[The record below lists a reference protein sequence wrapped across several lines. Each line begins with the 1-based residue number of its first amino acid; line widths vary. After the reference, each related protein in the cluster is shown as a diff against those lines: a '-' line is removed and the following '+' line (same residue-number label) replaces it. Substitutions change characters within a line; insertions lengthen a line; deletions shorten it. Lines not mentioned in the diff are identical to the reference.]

1 MLKRINNA
9 LPGLV
14 LGILIWGVLIQLTG
28 VWFVEDKLRYSV
40 GLWFGIAVA
49 IGMAINLAVVIYDS
63 VSIGDA
69 EHANRRIVAKSILR
83 YAIVVI
89 LFFILGYFNL
99 GNLFTA
105 FLGVLGLKMSAYIQ
119 PLFEWVSNKLS
130 GRTDAASSE
139 DNSENSDKEV
149 TL

>member
-1 MLKRINNA
+1 MLKRINDA

-14 LGILIWGVLIQLTG
+14 LGILIWGVLVQFTG

-63 VSIGDA
+63 VSIGEA
-69 EHANRRIVAKSILR
+69 ENANRRIVAKSVLR
-83 YAIVVI
+83 HAIVVI

-105 FLGVLGLKMSAYIQ
+105 FLGVLGLKMSAYMQ
-119 PLFEWVSNKLS
+119 PLFERFSNKLS
-130 GRTDAASSE
+130 GRTDAASCE

>member
-1 MLKRINNA
+1 MLKRINDA

-14 LGILIWGVLIQLTG
+14 MGILIWGVLVKFKG

-49 IGMAINLAVVIYDS
+49 IGVAINLAVVIYDS
-63 VSIGDA
+63 VSIGEA
-69 EHANRRIVAKSILR
+69 ENANRRIVAKSVLR

-105 FLGVLGLKMSAYIQ
+105 FLGVLGLKMSAYMQ
-119 PLFEWVSNKLS
+119 PLFERFSNKLS
-130 GRTDAASSE
+130 GRTDAASCE